1 MMNSLFSA
9 RPAWVEINLDCVAHN
24 IKQIKA
30 IANPETEIM
39 AVVKADGYGHGAA
52 AIAGAALNAGASSLA
67 VAFVEEGIDLRRAGI
82 EVPVLL
88 LGYTDPAQ
96 FPALVQYNLIPTV
109 FGYDTALQFS
119 CMAVQKGI
127 KLPLHLKIDT
137 GMGRIGLLPD
147 EAVEVISRV
156 IRMPGLEVEG
166 LFTHLAAAEEEDNTY
181 TSEQLKL
188 FKRIIGRLE
197 SKGIYFKKLHTANSA
212 ASINCPNSYYN
223 LMRIG
228 LAMYGH
234 YPSPT
239 LENGPVELWPALT
252 FKSRVVLV
260 KKLPPGSSI
269 SYGCT
274 FRTSEESLIATIPVG
289 YADGYSRLFSNKGHV
304 LIRGQRAPVVGRVC
318 MDHLMVDVT
327 GIPGVRLN
335 DEVVLYG
342 KQGGESITVEEAAGL
357 IGTVNYELLC
367 SIDKR
372 VSRFYFQNNRLIS
385 IHDFIEDHTFS

>member
-1 MMNSLFSA
+1 MNSLFTA
-9 RPAWVEINLDCVAHN
+9 RPAWVEINLDRIEHN

-30 IANPETEIM
+30 IANPKTEIM

-82 EVPVLL
+82 EAPVLL

-96 FPALVQYNLIPTV
+96 FPALVQYDLIPTV

-119 CMAVQKGI
+119 KMAVQKKI
-127 KLPLHLKIDT
+127 KLPLHLKTDT

-147 EAVEVISRV
+147 EAVEVISRI
-156 IRMPGLEVEG
+156 IRMPGLEIEG

-181 TSEQLKL
+181 TLEQLKL

-212 ASINCPNSYYN
+212 ASINCPDSYYN

-239 LENGPVELWPALT
+239 LENGPVELRPALT

-289 YADGYSRLFSNKGHV
+289 YADGYNRLLSNKGHV
-304 LIRGQRAPVVGRVC
+304 LIRGHRAPVVGRVC
-318 MDHLMVDVT
+318 MDHLMADVT

-342 KQGGESITVEEAAGL
+342 KQGGETVTVEETAGL
-357 IGTVNYELLC
+357 IDTVNYELLC
-367 SIDKR
+367 AIDKR
-372 VSRFYFQNNRLIS
+372 VSRFYFQNDRLIS